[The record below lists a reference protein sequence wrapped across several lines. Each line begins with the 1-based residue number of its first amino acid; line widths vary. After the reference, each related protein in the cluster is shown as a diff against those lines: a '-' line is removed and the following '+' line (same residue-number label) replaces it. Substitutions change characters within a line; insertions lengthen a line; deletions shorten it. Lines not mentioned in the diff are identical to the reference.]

1 MLNPINDP
9 ESPTQNQQHKRPY
22 IHDGKFKDMHGCHMI
37 FHGVNVVYKIPPYIP
52 DLEDFDSQTSL
63 TEEDMDNL

>member
-1 MLNPINDP
+1 
-9 ESPTQNQQHKRPY
+9 
-22 IHDGKFKDMHGCHMI
+22 MHGRHMI